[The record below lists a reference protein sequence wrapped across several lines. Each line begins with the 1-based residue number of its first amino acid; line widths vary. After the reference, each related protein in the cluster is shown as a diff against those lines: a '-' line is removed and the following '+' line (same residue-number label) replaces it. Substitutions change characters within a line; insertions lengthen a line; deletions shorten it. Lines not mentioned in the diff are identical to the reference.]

1 VFSSI
6 MTPVDL
12 AHLERLRKSLDVAA
26 GLARQYDAP
35 VTYVA
40 VTTPEP
46 GSVAHNPEEFAAK
59 LEAFARQEGERH
71 GIRAAAKTKVSHDPG
86 VDLDKTLMKAIDEI
100 GADLV
105 VMQSHVPNL
114 ADYLWPSNG
123 GAIAAHAKAS
133 VFVVR

>member
-1 VFSSI
+1 MFSSI

-26 GLARQYDAP
+26 GLARQYDAR

-46 GSVAHNPEEFAAK
+46 TSVAHSPEEFAAK
-59 LEAFARQEGERH
+59 LEAFASSEAESQ
-71 GIRAAAKTKVSHDPG
+71 GIAAGSKSLVSHDPSA
-86 VDLDKTLMKAIDEI
+86 DLDKTLLHAVDDI

-123 GAIAAHAKAS
+123 GSIAAHSKAS

>member
-1 VFSSI
+1 MYSSI

-12 AHLERLRKSLDVAA
+12 GHLERLRKSLDVAA

-35 VTYVA
+35 ITYVA
-40 VTTPEP
+40 VTSPEP
-46 GSVAHNPEEFAAK
+46 GAVAHSPEEFAAK
-59 LEAFARQEGERH
+59 LERFARSEGESQ
-71 GIRAAAKTKVSHDPG
+71 GVKAAAKAMVSHDPRA
-86 VDLDKTLMKAIDEI
+86 DLDKKLLKAVDEI

-123 GAIAAHAKAS
+123 GSIAAHSRAS

>member
-26 GLARQYDAP
+26 GLALQYDAT

-40 VTTPEP
+40 VTSPEP
-46 GSVAHNPEEFAAK
+46 TSVAHSPEEFAAK
-59 LEAFARQEGERH
+59 LETFAKGEGERH
-71 GIRAAAKTKVSHDPG
+71 GIKAASKAVTSHDPSA
-86 VDLDKTLMKAIDEI
+86 DLDKKLLKAVDEV

-123 GAIAAHAKAS
+123 GSIAGHAKAS

>member
-1 VFSSI
+1 MFSSI

-12 AHLERLRKSLDVAA
+12 GHLERLRKSLDVAA
-26 GLARQYDAP
+26 GLARQYDAS

-40 VTTPEP
+40 VTSPEP
-46 GSVAHNPEEFAAK
+46 TSVAHNPEEFAAK
-59 LEAFARQEGERH
+59 LEAFAKAEAESH
-71 GIRAAAKTKVSHDPG
+71 GIKAASKAVVSHDPTA
-86 VDLDKTLMKAIDEI
+86 DLDKKLLKAVDEI

-123 GAIAAHAKAS
+123 GSIAGHSKAS

>member
-1 VFSSI
+1 

-26 GLARQYDAP
+26 GLARQNDAP

-40 VTTPEP
+40 VTSPEP

-59 LEAFARQEGERH
+59 LKAFAQSEAQSH
-71 GIRAAAKTKVSHDPG
+71 GIATDSKALVSHDPG
-86 VDLDKTLMKAIDEI
+86 VDLDKTLLKAVDEI

-123 GAIAAHAKAS
+123 GAIAAHSKAS

>member
-1 VFSSI
+1 MFKKI

-12 AHLERLRKSLDVAA
+12 AHVDRLKKALDTAA
-26 GLARQYDAP
+26 GLARHYGAP
-35 VTYVA
+35 VCYVA
-40 VTTPEP
+40 VTSGEP
-46 GSVAHNPEEFAAK
+46 SEVAHNPKEFAGK
-59 LEAFARQEGERH
+59 LEALAQAQASAH
-71 GIRAAAKTKVSHDPG
+71 GVETESKAIVSHDPS
-86 VDLDKTLMKAIDEI
+86 VDLDRTLLHAVDEV

-105 VMQSHVPNL
+105 VLQSHIPNL